1 MVDRV
6 GDRDPAVGQH
16 GEPLRLGEPGLV
28 RPAVGEPSV
37 PRTDVTADR
46 LTVTLELDQAV
57 AGGVGDEEAAVGQEQ
72 RLAGEAQMRGDRFG
86 RDVGAVAAAQ
96 RALRPVLGLQLLDQ
110 LRDGVRM
117 ALAGVLGD
125 DIALGVDDDQ
135 RGPGPYG
142 VLLPGRQLRIVED
155 RVVDLVP
162 LDGVDDGLVLGLV
175 DELRRVHPDD
185 HQGVAVLLL
194 QLAQL
199 IEDMQTVHTAEGPE
213 IQDHNTSSQV
223 SEGVLLVA
231 CIEPAAL
238 ADQLGGPDA
247 RTCCHVNSQHHRGV
261 HAFRRYLGEPVSHEI
276 PGA

>member
-28 RPAVGEPSV
+28 GPAVGEAPLA
-37 PRTDVTADR
+37 RTDVAAHR
-46 LTVTLELDQAV
+46 LAVGSEFDQAV
-57 AGGVGDEEAAVGQEQ
+57 AGGVGDEETAVGQEQ
-72 RLAGEAQMRGDRFG
+72 RLAGEAQMGGDRLG
-86 RDVGAVAAAQ
+86 RDIGAVAAAQ
-96 RALRPVLGLQLLDQ
+96 RALRRVLGLQLLDQ
-110 LRDGVRM
+110 LLDGVRM

-125 DIALGVDDDQ
+125 DIALGVDDDE

-142 VLLPGRQLRIVED
+142 VLLPGRQFRIVED

-199 IEDMQTVHTAEGPE
+199 IEDMQTVHTAKGPE
-213 IQDHNTSSQV
+213 IQNHNASSQV
-223 SEGVLLVA
+223 GEGVLLVA
-231 CIEPAAL
+231 CVEPAAL
-238 ADQLGGPDA
+238 ADQFGSPDA

-261 HAFRRYLGEPVSHEI
+261 HTFRRDLGEPVSHEI